1 MKFYLNILF
10 LICLS
15 FLMISCSTM
24 NDWDVSKIIDKT
36 ERWLFD
42 DAVDNSDEKQV
53 DIDEFNGKELSEE
66 IVEVEEVFP
75 DINDVPQIKPEF
87 EEIDENFFESE
98 SKEIESSESDD
109 ISVEVSQINQK
120 DNIRIQDKL
129 KNRNISAVLDV
140 RKNIRF
146 KLAKMLLASDPPVD
160 QQEPIID
167 NSSIDSI
174 KKTKVAIIQF
184 PDNSII
190 PDNSADK
197 VLEEIV
203 KFKDEKKIR
212 LVGHASKT
220 GSETLEGKR
229 INMEISISRAQTIK
243 NMLIN
248 KGFNG
253 NNIEVFG
260 KGDLEPLQEEQEEF
274 GEAVNRRVEVFFISN

>member
-1 MKFYLNILF
+1 MKFYLNTLF
-10 LICLS
+10 LIILS
-15 FLMISCSTM
+15 LFMISCSTM

-42 DAVDNSDEKQV
+42 EEDNSDEKEV
-53 DIDEFNGKELSEE
+53 NIDEFNDKEVTEKK
-66 IVEVEEVFP
+66 VEVEEVFP

-98 SKEIESSESDD
+98 SKESESNEPDNNN
-109 ISVEVSQINQK
+109 VEVSQINQR
-120 DNIRIQDKL
+120 DNIQIEDEL
-129 KNRNISAVLDV
+129 KKKNIFAVLEV

-160 QQEPIID
+160 EQQPIIIESSSND
-167 NSSIDSI
+167 NI
-174 KKTKVAIIQF
+174 KITKVAIIQF
-184 PDNSII
+184 PNNSII

-197 VLEEIV
+197 VLEQIV
-203 KFKDEKKIR
+203 KFKDKKLR
-212 LVGHASKT
+212 LVGHSSKT
-220 GSETLEGKR
+220 GSETIEGKR

-248 KGFNG
+248 KGFDG
-253 NNIEVFG
+253 NNIEVLG
-260 KGDLEPLQEEQEEF
+260 KGDLEPLKEEAEEF

>member
-1 MKFYLNILF
+1 MKFYLNTLS
-10 LICLS
+10 LIFLS
-15 FLMISCSTM
+15 FFMISCSTI

-42 DAVDNSDEKQV
+42 VEDNSDEKEFS
-53 DIDEFNGKELSEE
+53 IDESNDKELTEE
-66 IVEVEEVFP
+66 KVEVEEIFP

-87 EEIDENFFESE
+87 EEIDESFFESE
-98 SKEIESSESDD
+98 NEEIKSNEADD
-109 ISVEVSQINQK
+109 NNVEVSQINQK
-120 DNIRIQDKL
+120 DNFKIDNEL
-129 KNRNISAVLDV
+129 KKKNISAVLEV
-140 RKNIRF
+140 RKNIKF
-146 KLAKMLLASDPPVD
+146 KLAKMFLASDPPVD
-160 QQEPIID
+160 TQQPIID
-167 NSSIDSI
+167 SSSTDNI
-174 KKTKVAIIQF
+174 KMSKVAIIQF

-203 KFKDEKKIR
+203 KFKEEKKIR

-220 GSETLEGKR
+220 GSETIEGKR

-248 KGFNG
+248 KGFDG
-253 NNIEVFG
+253 NKIEVFG
-260 KGDLEPLQEEQEEF
+260 KGDLEPLQKEAEEF

>member
-1 MKFYLNILF
+1 MKFYLNTLF
-10 LICLS
+10 LIILS
-15 FLMISCSTM
+15 LFMISCSTM

-42 DAVDNSDEKQV
+42 VEDNSDEKEV
-53 DIDEFNGKELSEE
+53 NIEEFNEKEVTEKK
-66 IVEVEEVFP
+66 VEVEEIFP

-98 SKEIESSESDD
+98 SKESEINEPDNNN
-109 ISVEVSQINQK
+109 VEVSQINQK
-120 DNIRIQDKL
+120 NNIKIEDEL
-129 KNRNISAVLDV
+129 KKKNIFAVLEV

-160 QQEPIID
+160 EQQPIIIESSSND
-167 NSSIDSI
+167 NI
-174 KKTKVAIIQF
+174 KITKVAIIQF
-184 PDNSII
+184 PNNSII

-197 VLEEIV
+197 VLEQIV
-203 KFKDEKKIR
+203 KFKDKKLR
-212 LVGHASKT
+212 LVGHSSKT
-220 GSETLEGKR
+220 GSETIEGKR

-248 KGFNG
+248 KGFDG
-253 NNIEVFG
+253 NNIEVLG
-260 KGDLEPLQEEQEEF
+260 KGDLEPLKEEAEEF

>member
-1 MKFYLNILF
+1 MKFYLNTLF
-10 LICLS
+10 LIILS
-15 FLMISCSTM
+15 FFMISCSTM

-42 DAVDNSDEKQV
+42 VEDNSDEKEV
-53 DIDEFNGKELSEE
+53 NIDEFNDKEVTEKK
-66 IVEVEEVFP
+66 VEVEEVFP

-98 SKEIESSESDD
+98 SKESEINEPDNNN
-109 ISVEVSQINQK
+109 VEVSQINKK
-120 DNIRIQDKL
+120 DNIKIEDEL
-129 KNRNISAVLDV
+129 KKKNIFAVLEV

-160 QQEPIID
+160 EQQPIIIESSSND
-167 NSSIDSI
+167 NI
-174 KKTKVAIIQF
+174 KITKVAIIQF
-184 PDNSII
+184 PNNSII

-197 VLEEIV
+197 VLEQIV
-203 KFKDEKKIR
+203 KFKDKKLR
-212 LVGHASKT
+212 LVGHSSKT
-220 GSETLEGKR
+220 GSETIEGKR

-248 KGFNG
+248 KGFDG
-253 NNIEVFG
+253 NNIDVLG
-260 KGDLEPLQEEQEEF
+260 KGDLEPLKEEAEEF

>member
-1 MKFYLNILF
+1 MKFYLNTLF
-10 LICLS
+10 LIILS
-15 FLMISCSTM
+15 LFMISCSTM

-42 DAVDNSDEKQV
+42 EEDNSDEKEV
-53 DIDEFNGKELSEE
+53 NIDEFNDKEDTEKK
-66 IVEVEEVFP
+66 VEVEEVFP

-98 SKEIESSESDD
+98 SKESEINEPDNNN
-109 ISVEVSQINQK
+109 VEVSQINKK
-120 DNIRIQDKL
+120 DNINIEDEL
-129 KNRNISAVLDV
+129 KKKNIFAVLEV

-160 QQEPIID
+160 EQQPIIIESSSND
-167 NSSIDSI
+167 NI
-174 KKTKVAIIQF
+174 KITKVAIIQF
-184 PDNSII
+184 PNNSII

-197 VLEEIV
+197 VLEQIV
-203 KFKDEKKIR
+203 KFKDKKLR
-212 LVGHASKT
+212 LVGHSSKT
-220 GSETLEGKR
+220 GSETIEGKR

-248 KGFNG
+248 KGFDG
-253 NNIEVFG
+253 NNIEVLG
-260 KGDLEPLQEEQEEF
+260 KGDLEPLKEEAEEF

>member
-10 LICLS
+10 LIFLS
-15 FLMISCSTM
+15 SFMISCSTV

-42 DAVDNSDEKQV
+42 VEDNSDEKEV
-53 DIDEFNGKELSEE
+53 STDELNNEELTNEK
-66 IVEVEEVFP
+66 VEVEEVFP

-87 EEIDENFFESE
+87 EEIDESFFESE
-98 SKEIESSESDD
+98 SKEIESNEEEDNNME
-109 ISVEVSQINQK
+109 ISQINQK
-120 DNIRIQDKL
+120 DNIKIENGL
-129 KNRNISAVLDV
+129 KKKNISAILEI
-140 RKNIRF
+140 RKNIKF
-146 KLAKMLLASDPPVD
+146 KLAKMLLESDPPVD
-160 QQEPIID
+160 KQQPIID
-167 NSSIDSI
+167 SSSASNI
-174 KKTKVAIIQF
+174 KITKVAIIQF

-203 KFKDEKKIR
+203 KFKNENKLR

-220 GSETLEGKR
+220 GSETIPGKR

-248 KGFNG
+248 KGFEED
-253 NNIEVFG
+253 NIEVLG
-260 KGDLEPLQEEQEEF
+260 KGDLEPLQEAEEL

>member
-1 MKFYLNILF
+1 MKFYLNTLF
-10 LICLS
+10 LIILS
-15 FLMISCSTM
+15 LFMISCSTM

-42 DAVDNSDEKQV
+42 VEDNSDEKEV
-53 DIDEFNGKELSEE
+53 NIDEFNDKEVTEKK
-66 IVEVEEVFP
+66 VEVEEVFP

-98 SKEIESSESDD
+98 SKESEINEPDNNN
-109 ISVEVSQINQK
+109 VEVSQINQK
-120 DNIRIQDKL
+120 ENIKIEDEL
-129 KNRNISAVLDV
+129 KKKNIFAVLEV

-160 QQEPIID
+160 EQQPIIIK
-167 NSSIDSI
+167 NSSADNI
-174 KKTKVAIIQF
+174 KITKVAIIQF
-184 PDNSII
+184 PNNSII

-197 VLEEIV
+197 VLEQIV
-203 KFKDEKKIR
+203 KFKDKKLR
-212 LVGHASKT
+212 LVGHSSKT
-220 GSETLEGKR
+220 GSETIEGKR

-248 KGFNG
+248 KGFDG
-253 NNIEVFG
+253 NNIEVLG
-260 KGDLEPLQEEQEEF
+260 KGDLEPLKEEAEEF

>member
-1 MKFYLNILF
+1 MKFYLNTLFSIILSLF
-10 LICLS
+10 
-15 FLMISCSTM
+15 MISCSTM

-42 DAVDNSDEKQV
+42 VEDNSDEKEV
-53 DIDEFNGKELSEE
+53 NIDEFNDKEVTEKK
-66 IVEVEEVFP
+66 VEVEEVFP

-98 SKEIESSESDD
+98 NKESESNEPNNNN
-109 ISVEVSQINQK
+109 VEVSQINQK
-120 DNIRIQDKL
+120 DNIKTEDEL
-129 KNRNISAVLDV
+129 KKKNIFAVLEI

-160 QQEPIID
+160 EQQPIIIE
-167 NSSIDSI
+167 NSSADNI
-174 KKTKVAIIQF
+174 KITKVAIIQF
-184 PDNSII
+184 PNNSII

-197 VLEEIV
+197 VLEQIV
-203 KFKDEKKIR
+203 KFKDKKLR
-212 LVGHASKT
+212 LVGHSSKT
-220 GSETLEGKR
+220 GSETIEGKR

-248 KGFNG
+248 KGFDG
-253 NNIEVFG
+253 NNIEVLG
-260 KGDLEPLQEEQEEF
+260 KGDLEPLKEEAEEF

>member
-1 MKFYLNILF
+1 
-10 LICLS
+10 
-15 FLMISCSTM
+15 MI
-24 NDWDVSKIIDKT
+24 
-36 ERWLFD
+36 E
-42 DAVDNSDEKQV
+42 DNSDEKEV
-53 DIDEFNGKELSEE
+53 SIDEFNDKELTEE
-66 IVEVEEVFP
+66 KVEVEEVFP

-98 SKEIESSESDD
+98 SKEIESNEADD
-109 ISVEVSQINQK
+109 NNVEVSQINQK
-120 DNIRIQDKL
+120 DNIKIEDEL
-129 KNRNISAVLDV
+129 KKKNISAVLEV

-160 QQEPIID
+160 EQQPIIVEKSSND
-167 NSSIDSI
+167 NI
-174 KKTKVAIIQF
+174 KMTKVAIIQF

-203 KFKDEKKIR
+203 KFKDEKKLR

-220 GSETLEGKR
+220 GSETIEGKR

-248 KGFNG
+248 KGFDG

-260 KGDLEPLQEEQEEF
+260 KGDLEPLQEEAEEF

>member
-1 MKFYLNILF
+1 MKFYLNTLF
-10 LICLS
+10 LIILS
-15 FLMISCSTM
+15 LFMISCSTM

-42 DAVDNSDEKQV
+42 VEDNSDEKEV
-53 DIDEFNGKELSEE
+53 NIDEFNDKEVTEKK
-66 IVEVEEVFP
+66 VEVEEVFP

-98 SKEIESSESDD
+98 SKESEINEPDNNN
-109 ISVEVSQINQK
+109 VEVSQINQK
-120 DNIRIQDKL
+120 DNIKIEDEL
-129 KNRNISAVLDV
+129 KKKNIFAVLEV

-160 QQEPIID
+160 EQQPIIIE
-167 NSSIDSI
+167 NSSADNI
-174 KKTKVAIIQF
+174 KITKVAIIQF
-184 PDNSII
+184 PNNSII

-197 VLEEIV
+197 VLEQIV
-203 KFKDEKKIR
+203 KFKDKKLR
-212 LVGHASKT
+212 LVGHSSKT
-220 GSETLEGKR
+220 GSETIEGKR

-248 KGFNG
+248 KGFDG
-253 NNIEVFG
+253 NNIEVLG
-260 KGDLEPLQEEQEEF
+260 KGDLEPLKEEAEEF

>member
-1 MKFYLNILF
+1 MKFYLNTLF
-10 LICLS
+10 IIFLS
-15 FLMISCSTM
+15 FFMISCSTM
-24 NDWDVSKIIDKT
+24 NDWNVIKIIDKT

-42 DAVDNSDEKQV
+42 REGNSDEKEV
-53 DIDEFNGKELSEE
+53 SIDEFNDKEFTEE
-66 IVEVEEVFP
+66 KAEVVEVFP
-75 DINDVPQIKPEF
+75 DINAVPQIKPEF
-87 EEIDENFFESE
+87 EEIDENFFESD
-98 SKEIESSESDD
+98 SKEIENNEADD
-109 ISVEVSQINQK
+109 DNVEVTQINQK
-120 DNIRIQDKL
+120 DNIKIEDEIK
-129 KNRNISAVLDV
+129 KKNISAVLEV

-160 QQEPIID
+160 EQQPIIE
-167 NSSIDSI
+167 SSSTTGNI
-174 KKTKVAIIQF
+174 KITKVAIIQF

-203 KFKDEKKIR
+203 KFKDEKKLR

-220 GSETLEGKR
+220 GSETIEGKR

-248 KGFNG
+248 KGFDG

-260 KGDLEPLQEEQEEF
+260 KADLEPLQEAEEF

>member
-1 MKFYLNILF
+1 
-10 LICLS
+10 
-15 FLMISCSTM
+15 MISCSTI
-24 NDWDVSKIIDKT
+24 NDWDVSKIVDKT

-42 DAVDNSDEKQV
+42 IENDSDEKEV
-53 DIDEFNGKELSEE
+53 SMDEFKDKEFTEE
-66 IVEVEEVFP
+66 KVEVEEIFP

-87 EEIDENFFESE
+87 EEIDEKFFESE
-98 SKEIESSESDD
+98 SKEIESNELDD
-109 ISVEVSQINQK
+109 ENIDVSQINK
-120 DNIRIQDKL
+120 KNNIKIEDEL
-129 KNRNISAVLDV
+129 KKKNISAVLEV

-160 QQEPIID
+160 KQQPIIESSSSD
-167 NSSIDSI
+167 NVR
-174 KKTKVAIIQF
+174 KTKVAIIQF

-190 PDNSADK
+190 PDNSAEK

-203 KFKDEKKIR
+203 KFKGEKKLR

-220 GSETLEGKR
+220 GSETIEGKR

-248 KGFNG
+248 KGFDA

-260 KGDLEPLQEEQEEF
+260 KGDLEPLQEAEEF
-274 GEAVNRRVEVFFISN
+274 GEAVNRRVEVFFISY

>member
-1 MKFYLNILF
+1 MKFYLNTLF
-10 LICLS
+10 LIILS
-15 FLMISCSTM
+15 LFMISCSTM

-42 DAVDNSDEKQV
+42 VEDNSDQKEV
-53 DIDEFNGKELSEE
+53 NIDEFNDKEVTEKK
-66 IVEVEEVFP
+66 VEVEEVFP

-98 SKEIESSESDD
+98 SKESESNEPNNNN
-109 ISVEVSQINQK
+109 VEVSQINQK
-120 DNIRIQDKL
+120 DNIKTEDEL
-129 KNRNISAVLDV
+129 KKKNIFAVLEV

-160 QQEPIID
+160 EQQPIIIE
-167 NSSIDSI
+167 NSSADNI
-174 KKTKVAIIQF
+174 KITKVAIIQF
-184 PDNSII
+184 PNNSII

-197 VLEEIV
+197 VLEQIV
-203 KFKDEKKIR
+203 KFKDKKLR
-212 LVGHASKT
+212 LVGHSSKT
-220 GSETLEGKR
+220 GNETIEGKR

-248 KGFNG
+248 KGFDG
-253 NNIEVFG
+253 NNIEVLG
-260 KGDLEPLQEEQEEF
+260 KGDLEPLKEEAEEF

>member
-10 LICLS
+10 LIFLS
-15 FLMISCSTM
+15 SFMISCSTV

-42 DAVDNSDEKQV
+42 VEDNSDEKEV
-53 DIDEFNGKELSEE
+53 STDELNNEELTNEK
-66 IVEVEEVFP
+66 VEVEEVFP

-87 EEIDENFFESE
+87 EEIDESFFESE
-98 SKEIESSESDD
+98 SKEIESNEEEDNNME
-109 ISVEVSQINQK
+109 ISQINQK
-120 DNIRIQDKL
+120 DNIKIENGL
-129 KNRNISAVLDV
+129 KKKNISAILEV
-140 RKNIRF
+140 RKNIKF
-146 KLAKMLLASDPPVD
+146 KLAKMLLESDPPVD
-160 QQEPIID
+160 KQQPIID
-167 NSSIDSI
+167 SSSASNI
-174 KKTKVAIIQF
+174 KITKVAIIQF

-203 KFKDEKKIR
+203 KFKNENKLR

-220 GSETLEGKR
+220 GSETIPGKR

-248 KGFNG
+248 KGFEED
-253 NNIEVFG
+253 NIEVLG
-260 KGDLEPLQEEQEEF
+260 KGDLEPLQEAEEL

>member
-1 MKFYLNILF
+1 MKFYLNTLF
-10 LICLS
+10 LIILS
-15 FLMISCSTM
+15 LFMISCSTV

-42 DAVDNSDEKQV
+42 EENNSDEKKV
-53 DIDEFNGKELSEE
+53 NIDEFNDKEVTEKK
-66 IVEVEEVFP
+66 VEVEEVFP

-98 SKEIESSESDD
+98 SKESEINEPDNNN
-109 ISVEVSQINQK
+109 VEVSQINQK
-120 DNIRIQDKL
+120 DNIKIEDEL
-129 KNRNISAVLDV
+129 KKKNIFAVLEV

-160 QQEPIID
+160 EQQPIIIESSSTD
-167 NSSIDSI
+167 NI
-174 KKTKVAIIQF
+174 KITKVAIIQF
-184 PDNSII
+184 PNNSII

-197 VLEEIV
+197 VLEQIV
-203 KFKDEKKIR
+203 KFKDKKLR
-212 LVGHASKT
+212 LVGHSSKT
-220 GSETLEGKR
+220 GSETIEGKR

-248 KGFNG
+248 KGFDG
-253 NNIEVFG
+253 NNIEVLG
-260 KGDLEPLQEEQEEF
+260 KGDLEPLKEEAEEF

>member
-1 MKFYLNILF
+1 MKFYLNTLF
-10 LICLS
+10 LIILS
-15 FLMISCSTM
+15 LFMISCSTM

-42 DAVDNSDEKQV
+42 VEDNSDEKEV
-53 DIDEFNGKELSEE
+53 NIDEFNDKEVTEKK
-66 IVEVEEVFP
+66 VEVEEVFP

-98 SKEIESSESDD
+98 SKESEINEPDNNN
-109 ISVEVSQINQK
+109 VEVSQINQK
-120 DNIRIQDKL
+120 DNIKIEDEL
-129 KNRNISAVLDV
+129 KKKNIFAVLEV

-160 QQEPIID
+160 EQQPIIIESSSAD
-167 NSSIDSI
+167 NI
-174 KKTKVAIIQF
+174 KITKVAIIQF
-184 PDNSII
+184 PNNSII

-197 VLEEIV
+197 VLEQIV
-203 KFKDEKKIR
+203 KFKDKKLR
-212 LVGHASKT
+212 LVGHSSKT
-220 GSETLEGKR
+220 GSETIEGKR

-248 KGFNG
+248 KGFDG
-253 NNIEVFG
+253 NNIEVLG
-260 KGDLEPLQEEQEEF
+260 KGDLEPLKEEAEEF